1 MQQEEERVNNK
12 TNVRRLTE
20 AEWEVMEAIWALGGA
35 PSVRDVLEY
44 AYPGGEKAYT
54 TVQTIMNNLVAK
66 GFLRQ
71 KKVGLVN
78 FYRPTISRNKAIE
91 RETSHLV
98 TKVFRGSFGAL
109 AHFLINSDS
118 LNAQEIATIRQ
129 LIAEKER
136 ELERQ

>member
-1 MQQEEERVNNK
+1 MNHRKNN
-12 TNVRRLTE
+12 TPRLTE
-20 AEWEVMEAIWALGGA
+20 TEWEVMEAIWALGGA
-35 PSVRDVLEY
+35 PSVREVLEY
-44 AYPGGEKAYT
+44 AYPSGQKAYT

-78 FYRPTISRNKAIE
+78 FYRPTLSREKAIE

-98 TKVFRGSFGAL
+98 TKVFRGSFAAL
-109 AHFLINSDS
+109 ANYLVNSDS
-118 LNAQEIATIRQ
+118 LSAQDLAKIRQ

-136 ELERQ
+136 ELEKQ

>member
-1 MQQEEERVNNK
+1 M
-12 TNVRRLTE
+12 RRLTE

-35 PSVRDVLEY
+35 PSVRDVLDY

-66 GFLRQ
+66 GFLKQ

-78 FYRPTISRNKAIE
+78 FYRPTISREKAIE

-98 TKVFRGSFGAL
+98 AKAFRGSFGAL
-109 AHFLINSDS
+109 AHFLINSDALS
-118 LNAQEIATIRQ
+118 AEEIAMIRQ

-136 ELERQ
+136 ELEQQ